1 MAEVAS
7 HGHAA
12 RDEMDHEG
20 YLKLANYPLIKQ
32 SDMNEEMRLE
42 AVEICA
48 SGKRSKA
55 FNLGNSYRLTV
66 LLLLLFALSG

>member
-1 MAEVAS
+1 MAEVAV
-7 HGHAA
+7 GAMD
-12 RDEMDHEG
+12 RDG

-48 SGKRSKA
+48 SGASSLA
-55 FNLGNSYRLTV
+55 V
-66 LLLLLFALSG
+66 